1 MEIKKKC
8 GIVDDTSPSPS
19 LHSITPMLQYKE
31 TKTKPTKT
39 TTPKLSHIVKMAN
52 LPFLFTF
59 SFLTA
64 FIFTAVSGYSP
75 AEIKS
80 WCSQTP
86 YPQPCE
92 YYLSLS
98 RNNGGEIKD
107 KSDFLNVAMGVA
119 LEHAMHE
126 KANTYSLGTKCRN
139 EQEKAAWEDCLEL
152 YENMVAKINTAVDPN
167 VKCSAADAQ
176 TWLSTALTNME
187 TCRAGFVDVGV
198 TGNVMPMMSRNVS
211 YLISNTLA
219 INKGYTSNSHEASG
233 YTEGFPDWVK
243 PGNRKLLQ
251 SSAASKAD
259 VVVAQDGSGDYKTVT
274 EAVNAAGKGSGSGI
288 YVIYVKAGVYKE
300 NVNIGSKLKNVMLV
314 GDGIGKTIITGSQSV
329 GGGTTTFR
337 SATVAVS
344 GDGFIGQGIT
354 FRNTAG
360 AENHQAVALRSG
372 SDLSVFYQ
380 CSFEGYQDTLYV
392 YSDRQFYREC
402 DIYGTVDFIFGNAA
416 VVFQNCN
423 IYARNPP
430 NKINTITA
438 QGRTDPNQNTG
449 ISIHNSK
456 VTAASDLEGSVK
468 TYLGRPWQKYS
479 RTVFM
484 KSSLDS
490 LIDPAGW
497 LPWDGNFALNTL
509 YYGEYL
515 NTGAGAST
523 TNRVKWGG
531 YHVITSATEA
541 SKFTVGNFIAG
552 GSWLPATNV
561 PFTSGL

>member
-1 MEIKKKC
+1 
-8 GIVDDTSPSPS
+8 
-19 LHSITPMLQYKE
+19 
-31 TKTKPTKT
+31 
-39 TTPKLSHIVKMAN
+39 MAN
-52 LPFLFTF
+52 LQLLFAF

-64 FIFTAVSGYSP
+64 FTFTAVSGYSLT
-75 AEIKS
+75 EIKS

-126 KANTYSLGTKCRN
+126 KDNTYSLGTKCRN
-139 EQEKAAWEDCLEL
+139 EKEKAAWEDCLEL

-219 INKGYTSNSHEASG
+219 INKGYTSNNHEASG

-329 GGGTTTFR
+329 GGGTTTFK

-360 AENHQAVALRSG
+360 AANHQAVALRSG

-430 NKINTITA
+430 KKTNTITA

-456 VTAASDLEGSVK
+456 VTASSDLEGSLGSVK
-468 TYLGRPWQKYS
+468 TYLGRPWQQYS

-509 YYGEYL
+509 YYGEYS

-523 TNRVKWGG
+523 ANRVKWGG